1 MTQLEISAPVTTTN
15 ADVSG
20 AGARVLGEL
29 AANNLTRLDWFVNA
43 HKVPLMRYLHH
54 HAGNEHTAEDLTQEV
69 FLRAIRAARRGA
81 FDGKSSVRTWLFQIA
96 RHCLCDYFR
105 RSRLRKSESLDEVL
119 THPMRTPGPLACAL
133 TAEGEVRVNLLLG
146 QLPPAQAKVL
156 ALKVLGDLSIREI
169 AQVTSQPVET
179 VKSRLRYALEKVESL
194 LLAQGETGHD

>member
-1 MTQLEISAPVTTTN
+1 MTQLEISAPVETAP

-20 AGARVLGEL
+20 AGAEVLGEL
-29 AANNLTRLDWFVNA
+29 AANNLARLDWFVNA

-69 FLRAIRAARRGA
+69 FLRAIRAARAGR
-81 FDGKSSVRTWLFQIA
+81 FDGKASVRTWLFQIA
-96 RHCLCDYFR
+96 RHCLCDHFR
-105 RSRLRKSESLDEVL
+105 RTRFRKSEPLGEAL
-119 THPMRTPGPLACAL
+119 AHPMRTPGPLACAM
-133 TAEGEVRVNLLLG
+133 TAEGERRVSRLLN

-169 AQVTSQPVET
+169 AQVTSQPLET
-179 VKSRLRYALEKVESL
+179 VKSRLRYALQKVESL